1 MTDSV
6 PQRYQRL
13 IVQLLSDDSA
23 GRRAM
28 AAQTLAE
35 ANFPQVHRALEQARR
50 DSDMMVVRSA
60 NVSLLRLGSRELEA
74 EMLATLRS
82 LTTPHAIA
90 AAMALGEAR
99 CQRALPDLLDV
110 FASDTRRPLVMAI
123 ARALGAMGDKRA
135 VASLCRALG
144 RPGVGETAAEALGT
158 ISDPR
163 SVGPLLR
170 ALSGSTNAG
179 ARAQS
184 ARSLGRIARR
194 MRNPDFSAT
203 IAPALEE
210 AMLSDDRRVRMNA
223 ALSLWQLADP
233 ARDESALRELRKL
246 SQATQPVIISGEG
259 SAAY

>member
-1 MTDSV
+1 MVDSV

-13 IVQLLSDDSA
+13 IVQLLSDNA
-23 GRRAM
+23 PGRRAM

-35 ANFPQVHRALEQARR
+35 AHFPQVLRALERAR
-50 DSDMMVVRSA
+50 DDADPMVQRSA
-60 NVSLLRLGSRELEA
+60 TVSLLRLGSAPLAIELQ
-74 EMLATLRS
+74 ATLHS
-82 LTTPHAIA
+82 PTTALAIA
-90 AAMALGEAR
+90 AATTLGDAR
-99 CQRALPDLLDV
+99 CRRAVLEMLEV
-110 FASDTRRPLVMAI
+110 FSVCPRPLAIAI

-135 VASLCRALG
+135 VAALCRALAK
-144 RPGVGETAAEALGT
+144 PGLGETAAEALGT
-158 ISDPR
+158 IADTR

-170 ALSGSTNAG
+170 ALSGSTSA
-179 ARAQS
+179 ATRAQC

-194 MRNPDFSAT
+194 LRNPEFSST

-233 ARDESALRELRKL
+233 VHDESALRELRKL

-259 SAAY
+259 SATY